1 MIVAGAAVALMSW
14 LIPSLLA
21 KVVASDVIDPKDV
34 SATARQV
41 IELRALMPLL
51 GLPSVVLG
59 IVVLRKVPLRWLWT
73 ALGLL
78 STVLP
83 MVLLV
88 YVFVATIGLLY
99 QPQDLK

>member
-1 MIVAGAAVALMSW
+1 MIFAGGAVALMSW

-21 KVVASDVIDPKDV
+21 KVVASDVIDPRDV

-41 IELRALMPLL
+41 IEHRALMPLL
-51 GLPSVVLG
+51 GLPAVVLG
-59 IVVLRKVPLRWLWT
+59 FVVLKKVPLRWLWT

-99 QPQDLK
+99 QPRELA